1 MAEGSADVLPR
12 AALRGLIGHLTHRL
26 YLLAAVF
33 MAGLVGGY
41 PAAGDAIEWLL
52 QADGY
57 LPDGVQV
64 IILQPM
70 EVVLLRLRI
79 AANIGIVLV
88 VLTILCDMGWNGRK
102 ILSDAHRRK
111 FVPTGGGLG
120 GLFFVL
126 VCALGLGVGGAMYAH
141 EILVP
146 MLLEYLSED
155 AAAAGL
161 ESTWQ
166 LQSWIGF
173 IVGLYFASVVGFQVP
188 LAVMLLLRYDVIER
202 SSITDNREILWFS
215 ALLVGA
221 MLSPPDPLS
230 LFLVGG
236 PMLVLLEV
244 ALVVDR
250 LTNQD

>member
-12 AALRGLIGHLTHRL
+12 AALRGLIGHLTRRL

-88 VLTILCDMGWNGRK
+88 VLTILCDMDWNGRK

-120 GLFFVL
+120 GLSFVL

-188 LAVMLLLRYDVIER
+188 LAVLLLLRYDVLER
-202 SSITDNREILWFS
+202 SSIPGNREILWFS
-215 ALLVGA
+215 ALLIGA

-236 PMLVLLEV
+236 PMLVLLEF
-244 ALVVDR
+244 ALIVDR